1 MNSGTD
7 LDSELLL
14 CVSAAVVYLL
24 ARRDRIKRLK
34 HMLSLFDSNFN
45 DRYHYPLVI
54 FHDDFTA
61 HDMATVRASTHTK
74 IEFHQV
80 RARCVRTVYGC
91 WPTPPIR
98 LAGVPCGLLP
108 THVFIRRLLDYHAT
122 CTPDE

>member
-1 MNSGTD
+1 M
-7 LDSELLL
+7 
-14 CVSAAVVYLL
+14 VYLL

-80 RARCVRTVYGC
+80 RARCVRTV
-91 WPTPPIR
+91 WVLANAADTPSWGATWSSTR
-98 LAGVPCGLLP
+98 GLLP
-108 THVFIRRLLDYHAT
+108 IDVFIRRLLDYHPTWAS
-122 CTPDE
+122 DE